1 MEGKTQNC
9 KRQQRIH
16 VICEVIHYKGGIV
29 LNQLTK
35 GITHEEAVECAKNV
49 ATKIKPRFKI
59 SEEIA
64 HQPEET
70 IQDFIDSGLIHAMVP
85 KRWGGHE
92 LDFNTLFRTAIEVA
106 KADPSAGWCYTL
118 LVVHSWML
126 AFFPEEAQAEVWEKN
141 LDATI
146 ASSFAPLKNDITPVD
161 GGYQINGTWGFSSGI
176 THSDY
181 VMIQGNVDVNP
192 ETGLASEV
200 ILMLVP
206 KEDFEIQNTWKTV
219 AQRGTGSNNILLENV
234 FVPKHHTVDLAAWCQ
249 TGEGPGR
256 SINTSVLYSHPL
268 YAAMPVCLSSAL
280 LGASI
285 GAYEFWRDG
294 LKNKMSTRGAKVADF
309 THTQIRM
316 SEVSAQLA
324 AAEAL
329 LEKTVER
336 LGTGEPIDTHEKLR
350 IRRNYGYVAKMCNQ
364 AVKTI
369 VDNSGAGIV
378 YEGHPMNRYWRDVQA
393 SSMHITFNFDWL
405 GEMFG
410 KAELGLPLSPKDAMI
425 S

>member
-1 MEGKTQNC
+1 M
-9 KRQQRIH
+9 QR
-16 VICEVIHYKGGIV
+16 
-29 LNQLTK
+29 
-35 GITHEEAVECAKNV
+35 
-49 ATKIKPRFKI
+49 
-59 SEEIA
+59 
-64 HQPEET
+64 
-70 IQDFIDSGLIHAMVP
+70 
-85 KRWGGHE
+85 
-92 LDFNTLFRTAIEVA
+92 
-106 KADPSAGWCYTL
+106 L
-118 LVVHSWML
+118 LHL
-126 AFFPEEAQAEVWEKN
+126 
-141 LDATI
+141 LLH
-146 ASSFAPLKNDITPVD
+146 LKNEITPVD
-161 GGYQINGTWGFSSGI
+161 GGYQVNGTWGFSSGI

-181 VMIQGNVDVNP
+181 IMAQGNIDVNP
-192 ETGLASEV
+192 ETGLAEEV
-200 ILMLVP
+200 VLMLIP
-206 KEDFEIQNTWKTV
+206 KEDFEIQNTWKTI
-219 AQRGTGSNNILLENV
+219 AQRGTGSNNIFLENV
-234 FVPKHHTVDLAAWCQ
+234 FVPKYRTVDLAAWCQ
-249 TGEGPGR
+249 RGEAPGQ

-294 LKNKMSTRGAKVADF
+294 LRSKVSTRGAKVADF
-309 THTQIRM
+309 THTQIRL

-410 KAELGLPLSPKDAMI
+410 KSELGLALSPKDAMI